1 MTAAQVLLSDGEVAW
16 VRGLHPA
23 DVPAVRALHVH
34 LSDRDRYY
42 RFFGLGPAGAAKLA
56 AHLSDDSGT
65 GHGALGCFLHDRL
78 VGVAQYEVLEDPD
91 EAEIAL
97 VVDAP
102 TRAHGVATLLLEHLI
117 DVAGQK
123 GVRRFVADVL
133 AENSKMLGVFAAL
146 GLPIR
151 TSASSPERHVILS
164 LDPTRDYRDAVA
176 RRAAAAAAA
185 RPWPGSADGSA
196 ECGC

>member
-1 MTAAQVLLSDGEVAW
+1 VTAARVLLSDGEVAW

-23 DVPAVRALHVH
+23 DAAAVRALHAH

-42 RFFGLGPAGAAKLA
+42 RFFGLGPAGSAKLA

-78 VGVAQYEVLEDPD
+78 VGVAQYEVLEDPA

-102 TRAHGVATLLLEHLI
+102 TRTHGVATLLLEQLI
-117 DVAGQK
+117 DVAGRK

-133 AENSKMLGVFAAL
+133 VENSKMLGVFAAL

-176 RRAAAAAAA
+176 RRAAAATAA
-185 RPWPGSADGSA
+185 RPRPGSAERGA
-196 ECGC
+196 GCGC